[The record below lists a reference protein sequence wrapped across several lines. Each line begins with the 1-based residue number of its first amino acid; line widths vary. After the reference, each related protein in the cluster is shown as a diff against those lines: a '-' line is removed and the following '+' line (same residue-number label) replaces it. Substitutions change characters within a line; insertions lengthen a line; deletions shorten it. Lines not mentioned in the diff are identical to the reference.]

1 MVVSP
6 LILAIRRQ
14 VAIDLAQ
21 TIGEAKQTVK
31 IIVMGAGALG
41 SILAALLHE
50 AGHEV
55 ALVARGARAE
65 HLRANGVT
73 IEGLANV
80 SAQCPIVTDTSMLS
94 DCDLLIMTVKT
105 FDMEAALQQLAHVK
119 VKAAI
124 SVQNGMMKEDQM
136 AAVFGPDAV
145 LISTSNFSGG
155 VRDDGVALFTV
166 NLGVTIGKF
175 GGGLSP
181 QVQEVCEALESAG
194 IKAIPAADTASAAWS
209 KLVMWCG
216 SAIACALTRVPTGKV
231 LTDPDGAMLAA
242 RVIREVGAVAAA
254 EGATVE
260 EMNPY
265 DLPAMMLAAD
275 DEAAAKFVQVA
286 GAVFLENMPQ
296 HKPSILQALEAGKQL
311 EIGATLADVI
321 ARAAKHGIPVPAT
334 DSGYRLLASID
345 RALRT
350 GV

>member
-41 SILAALLHE
+41 SISAALLHE

-145 LISTSNFSGG
+145 LMSTSNFSGG

-194 IKAIPAADTASAAWS
+194 IKAIAAADTASAAWS